1 MTTPLLGCIADDFT
15 GATDLANN
23 LVRAGM
29 RTVQTIGVPESSNA
43 VLADAIVVALKS
55 RTVPATDAVAESL
68 KAYQWLKDQGVSQIY
83 FKYCSTFDSTP
94 SGNIGPVT
102 DALLD
107 AIHGEGK
114 GFTIVCPAFPEN
126 QRTIFNGHLFV
137 GDQLLSD
144 SGMRDHPL
152 TPMTDANLVRV
163 MQAQTK
169 RRVGLVNYATV
180 SKGTDAIKAA
190 FQNLQDQ
197 GYGVAIVDAISN
209 TDLMTMG
216 AALAGMPLVTAGSGV
231 AIGLPQNWRANGQL
245 APSDH
250 ADQLP
255 PPSGYQAVISGSCS
269 VATNQQVAVWR
280 AAGLPALA
288 IDPLGLANGTTTVD
302 ATVDW
307 ARQHLPTGPVLVYA
321 TAAPEAV
328 RQIQAQ
334 LGVAAAGALVESA
347 LSRIAVSL
355 IESGVR
361 QLVVAGGETS
371 GAVVQA
377 LAVAR
382 MAIGPQIDPGVPWT
396 CVNAAAADDQAV
408 HVALKSGNFGT
419 PDFFQKAF
427 AALAPKSA

>member
-29 RTVQTIGVPESSNA
+29 RTVQTIGVPESSDA
-43 VLADAIVVALKS
+43 VVADAIVVALKS
-55 RTVPATDAVAESL
+55 RTAPATDAVAESL
-68 KAYQWLKDQGVSQIY
+68 NAYQWLKAQGVSQIY

-94 SGNIGPVT
+94 MGNIGPVT

-107 AIHGEGK
+107 TIHGEGE

-137 GDQLLSD
+137 GEQLLSD

-180 SKGTDAIKAA
+180 SKGADAIKAT

-197 GYGVAIVDAISN
+197 GCGVAVVDAISN
-209 TDLMTMG
+209 TDLMAMG

-231 AIGLPQNWRANGQL
+231 AIGLPQNWRATGQL
-245 APSDH
+245 AQSNH

-255 PPSGYQAVISGSCS
+255 APSGYQAVISGSCS
-269 VATNQQVAVWR
+269 VATNQQVTVWR
-280 AAGLPALA
+280 DAGLPALA
-288 IDPLGLANGTTTVD
+288 IDPLGLANGSTTVD
-302 ATVDW
+302 AAADW
-307 ARQHLPTGPVLVYA
+307 TRQHLPKGPVLVYA

-382 MAIGPQIDPGVPWT
+382 MTIGPQIDPGVPWT
-396 CVNAAAADDQAV
+396 CVNAAAAGNETV

-427 AALAPKSA
+427 AALTPKSA

>member
-29 RTVQTIGVPESSNA
+29 RTVQTIGVPESANA
-43 VLADAIVVALKS
+43 VVADAIVVALKS

-68 KAYQWLKDQGVSQIY
+68 KAYKWLKAQGVSHIY

-94 SGNIGPVT
+94 AGNIGPVT

-107 AIHGEGK
+107 TIHGEGK

-137 GDQLLSD
+137 GEQLLSD

-180 SKGTDAIKAA
+180 SKGADAIKAA

-197 GYGVAIVDAISN
+197 GYGVAVVDAISN
-209 TDLMTMG
+209 TDLMAMG
-216 AALAGMPLVTAGSGV
+216 AALADMPLVTAGSGV
-231 AIGLPQNWRANGQL
+231 AIGLPQNWRATGQL

-280 AAGLPALA
+280 DAGLPALA
-288 IDPLGLANGTTTVD
+288 IDPLGLTNGTTTVD
-302 ATVDW
+302 AATDW
-307 ARQHLPTGPVLVYA
+307 ARQHLPKGPVLVYA
-321 TAAPEAV
+321 TATPEAV

-347 LSRIAVSL
+347 LSQIAVSL

-396 CVNAAAADDQAV
+396 CVNAAAAGDEIV

-427 AALAPKSA
+427 AALTPKSA